1 MKINILYL
9 LLVNHQWWCISCWV
23 WSINNVA
30 CGWNPPWNVPLCN
43 QQSRQRGFCSKG
55 STLAIKA
62 VRVRW
67 VTPAQGPPS
76 VRIPATDTKQQQWNF
91 FTSPYSSW
99 VSCACSSVR
108 WTTPSP
114 IKLGDSCNRQQE
126 GISSPRLIHAEQAL
140 CNCIQFWHH
149 SCVQGSFWSSQRR
162 KMTFENKRNV
172 WAWLKPVL
180 SVSTCKAVPALRI
193 NQVDIIIN
201 AFVYDI

>member
-23 WSINNVA
+23 WSINNGA
-30 CGWNPPWNVPLCN
+30 LNAIPPILLVDEILLETFHYAINN
-43 QQSRQRGFCSKG
+43 QQDSKE

-91 FTSPYSSW
+91 FTSPYPSW

-108 WTTPSP
+108 WTSPSP
-114 IKLGDSCNRQQE
+114 IKLGDSYNRQQE
-126 GISSPRLIHAEQAL
+126 GISSPRLIHADQAL

-149 SCVQGSFWSSQRR
+149 SCVQGSFWSSQQR

-172 WAWLKPVL
+172 RSWL
-180 SVSTCKAVPALRI
+180 
-193 NQVDIIIN
+193 
-201 AFVYDI
+201 